1 MLDGLKNLNYQ
12 GGKDGLLFFLCD
24 VIGSGQVKISDAEVL
39 CSHAPSKHY
48 LVVNS
53 LINYC
58 VAFGWIEASEN
69 TISVS
74 PTIAT
79 LLNDKDKLND
89 VLIMSTVNQLF
100 KENIIGSSM
109 FCYDSVQLSYAFK
122 NELLPLSLSGV
133 RNVLI
138 SQGFLIPFRDTQGTR
153 FYISPTYDA
162 LVAKHCRERHKQ
174 LSLEQLKRQLERNE
188 LIGEKAELFVLK
200 YEKKRLGLPLSE
212 KIRRISEI
220 DVKAGYDIVS
230 FDSPQSREP
239 DRFIEVKAISD
250 DGFYWSKNEYEIA
263 KLYGEKYFLYL
274 VELSKIADEKYTPG
288 IILNPALTVMS
299 SRDWLIEPESYH
311 IRNIIGNTV

>member
-12 GGKDGLLFFLCD
+12 GGKGGLLFFLCD
-24 VIGSGQVKISDAEVL
+24 VIGTGQVKISDAEVL
-39 CSHAPSKHY
+39 CSHAPGKHY
-48 LVVNS
+48 LVVKS
-53 LINYC
+53 LISYC
-58 VAFGWIEASEN
+58 AAFGWIEMSED

-74 PTIAT
+74 PAIAT
-79 LLNDKDKLND
+79 LLNDKVRLND
-89 VLIMSTVNQLF
+89 VLIISTVNQLF
-100 KENIIGSSM
+100 KENLIDSGM

-138 SQGFLIPFRDTQGTR
+138 SQGFLIPLRDTQGTR

-162 LVAKHCRERHKQ
+162 LVAKHCRERRKQ

-188 LIGEKAELFVLK
+188 LMGEKAELFALE

-220 DVKAGYDIVS
+220 DVAAGYDIVS
-230 FDSPQSREP
+230 FDSPLSQEP
-239 DRFIEVKAISD
+239 DRFIEVKAVSD
-250 DGFYWSKNEYEIA
+250 AGFYWSRNEYEIA

-274 VELSKIADEKYTPG
+274 VELSKIADEEYKPE
-288 IILNPALTVMS
+288 IVLNPALNIMS

-311 IRNIIGNTV
+311 IRNVIGNII